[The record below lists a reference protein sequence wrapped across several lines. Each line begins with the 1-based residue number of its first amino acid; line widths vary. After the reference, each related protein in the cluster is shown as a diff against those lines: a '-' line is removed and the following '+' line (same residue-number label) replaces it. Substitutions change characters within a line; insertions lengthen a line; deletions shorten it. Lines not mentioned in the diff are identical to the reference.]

1 MKALLMAC
9 QVLYRAATAGKRNK
23 PHGSELTRAK
33 VNKGIP
39 NPRDWG
45 KGINVY

>member
-1 MKALLMAC
+1 MKALLRLAI
-9 QVLYRAATAGKRNK
+9 YGATRATAGKRNK